1 MNTLKLISRPK
12 FGPIRHYG
20 VLIGDIC
27 MQLTPMGFQECSLQE
42 FCEGQ
47 QTIIEKEVPYSTTV
61 ETRLRNF
68 RPTGLKY
75 DLFKFNCEHFARY
88 LVEGEARS
96 DQVQKFALVFGV
108 LALIFI
114 TSK

>member
-1 MNTLKLISRPK
+1 
-12 FGPIRHYG
+12 
-20 VLIGDIC
+20 
-27 MQLTPMGFQECSLQE
+27 MQLTPAGFQNCTLQE

-47 QTIIEKEVPYSTTV
+47 QMTIEKEVPYSSAV
-61 ETRLRNF
+61 GTRLRNF
-68 RPTGLKY
+68 HPTGLKY
-75 DLFKFNCEHFARY
+75 DLFNFNCEHFARY

-108 LALIFI
+108 LALILI